1 MLFLVFAMVTQLGQV
16 EDYVKRAIDTAVQI
30 QAQEVVTRIGE
41 LKMELTEAFTAKLK
55 ENEQALKTLV
65 GSAAKASGEQMA
77 AKQLDLEGR
86 MEIAQQ
92 GMTSALVK
100 LGAVESAILPAL
112 EPRLH
117 KMESDRWKPKERH
130 SRGRRMRRPN
140 RQCQQRQMSRRRANQ

>member
-1 MLFLVFAMVTQLGQV
+1 MYISFLAFAMVTQIGQV
-16 EDYVKRAIDTAVQI
+16 EDYVKRA
-30 QAQEVVTRIGE
+30 IGE

-55 ENEQALKTLV
+55 ENEQALKTFME
-65 GSAAKASGEQMA
+65 SAAKASGEQMA

-117 KMESDRWKPKERH
+117 KMEADLASLEAK
-130 SRGRRMRRPN
+130 G
-140 RQCQQRQMSRRRANQ
+140 